1 MDHLKPEE
9 IVDIA
14 EGMRAEASASH
25 LSTCDICRAQVREMR
40 AMLTVVADAGVPEPS
55 PLFWDHLSTRVRD
68 AVAPLDMVTPRRPW
82 ADLWTWPR
90 ALVPAAVGVAV
101 VVVAVIVGSR
111 AVVRPGPAAQEV
123 AMNAGSNVDA
133 LDTPDDASLNFVADL
148 TFSLDWDA
156 ASEAGLTAGGSAEHA
171 VTHLQDGE
179 LRELARLIKEEVAR
193 SGA

>member
-9 IVDIA
+9 VVDIA
-14 EGMRAEASASH
+14 EGARAESSAAH
-25 LSTCDICRAQVREMR
+25 LLTCDICRAQVREMR
-40 AMLTVVADAGVPEPS
+40 AMLTAVAGAHVPEPS

-68 AVAPLDMVTPRRPW
+68 AVAAEPPRRAW

-90 ALVPAAVGVAV
+90 ALVPAAVGIA

-111 AVVRPGPAAQEV
+111 PSGGPGPAPAV
-123 AMNAGSNVDA
+123 AINTGNNVDA

-148 TFSLDWDA
+148 TMSLDWDA

-171 VTHLQDGE
+171 VTHLQDAE

>member
-14 EGMRAEASASH
+14 EGARAESSAAH

-40 AMLTVVADAGVPEPS
+40 AMLTAVADADVPEPS
-55 PLFWDHLSTRVRD
+55 PLFWDHFSTRVHD
-68 AVAPLDMVTPRRPW
+68 AVAAQSPRRSW

-90 ALVPAAVGVAV
+90 ALVPAAVGIAIVVA
-101 VVVAVIVGSR
+101 AVIVGSR
-111 AVVRPGPAAQEV
+111 TPVGPGPAAPDV
-123 AMNAGSNVDA
+123 AINTGSNVDT
-133 LDTPDDASLNFVADL
+133 LDAPDDASLNFVADL
-148 TFSLDWDA
+148 TMSMDWDT
-156 ASEAGLTAGGSAEHA
+156 ASESGLAAGGSAEHA
-171 VTHLQDGE
+171 VTHLQDAE

>member
-14 EGMRAEASASH
+14 EGLRAESSSPH

-40 AMLTVVADAGVPEPS
+40 AMLTAVADADVPEPS

-68 AVAPLDMVTPRRPW
+68 AVAAEPPRRAW

-90 ALVPAAVGVAV
+90 ALVPAAVGIAV
-101 VVVAVIVGSR
+101 VVVAVIVCSR
-111 AVVRPGPAAQEV
+111 APVRPAPAEPAV
-123 AMNAGSNVDA
+123 AINTGSNVDA
-133 LDTPDDASLNFVADL
+133 LDAPDDASLNFVADL
-148 TFSLDWDA
+148 TNNMDWDA

-171 VTHLQDGE
+171 VTHLQDAE

-193 SGA
+193 SGN